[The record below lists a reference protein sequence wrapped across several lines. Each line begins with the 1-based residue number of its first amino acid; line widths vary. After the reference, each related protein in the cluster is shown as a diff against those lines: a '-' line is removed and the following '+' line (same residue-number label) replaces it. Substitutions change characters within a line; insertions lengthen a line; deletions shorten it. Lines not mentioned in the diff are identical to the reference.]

1 MRGGGGDHKH
11 KIMNRALIRYSISS
25 TLATSTVVEF
35 KCFLVLLRGKFNWPL
50 FKWKV
55 RNRTRLISNA
65 VKIQQNLQ
73 ELEKVT
79 KHYCQPNPAWRQAE
93 EEEFLHNLMMNL
105 PKQKREKYQI
115 NVAIQPTGWC
125 LGSCG
130 IQQLPLWQASPILSL
145 SISPLKD
152 RLLWY
157 CILPFTCLWA
167 HCSETVKSKVLS
179 IWFVWKN

>member
-1 MRGGGGDHKH
+1 M
-11 KIMNRALIRYSISS
+11 I
-25 TLATSTVVEF
+25 
-35 KCFLVLLRGKFNWPL
+35 P
-50 FKWKV
+50 
-55 RNRTRLISNA
+55 NA

-79 KHYCQPNPAWRQAE
+79 RHYCQPNPAWRQAE

-125 LGSCG
+125 LGFCG

-167 HCSETVKSKVLS
+167 HCSETVKSKVPS
-179 IWFVWKN
+179 IWFEMKKLRFPSRSRAKAEMSLRGRGRGFPLANTNVFPGYFQRKIKEK

>member
-1 MRGGGGDHKH
+1 M
-11 KIMNRALIRYSISS
+11 I
-25 TLATSTVVEF
+25 
-35 KCFLVLLRGKFNWPL
+35 P
-50 FKWKV
+50 
-55 RNRTRLISNA
+55 NA

-79 KHYCQPNPAWRQAE
+79 KHYCQPNPAWQQAE

-105 PKQKREKYQI
+105 PKKKREKYQI

-125 LGSCG
+125 LGSCR

-152 RLLWY
+152 RLLW
-157 CILPFTCLWA
+157 CLLLWDFKLEGA
-167 HCSETVKSKVLS
+167 QHMICMKKLRFPSRPRAKVRCQGSPGSSRAQPCQKMFINPLTQLLH
-179 IWFVWKN
+179 